1 MNEYENNMPDLQEFD
16 EEALKKESEEL
27 LEMRPLTKENAV
39 FSRTEGGFLALK
51 VKMAGDKSH
60 DAGKEEADGSASHA
74 EKVRLY
80 DGESEASHSREY
92 DRVNVYL
99 TFPLTNP
106 EEFISIRE
114 ADEKAKEIGIIEQL
128 SALEKDQQEMIREQ
142 IRLRYFMPV
151 ITKVLDVKEEYGY
164 AYWNVVTTYG
174 SVRFTT
180 QMSGDAVISLSDS
193 RLLVTD
199 IDGNRYEIP
208 DFYQLSVAERKKLD
222 LFI

>member
-1 MNEYENNMPDLQEFD
+1 MNEPHGNTMPDLLNLQEFD

-27 LEMRPLTKENAV
+27 MEMRFLTSENAI
-39 FSRTEGGFLALK
+39 FSRTEGGFLSLNAN
-51 VKMAGDKSH
+51 H
-60 DAGKEEADGSASHA
+60 
-74 EKVRLY
+74 
-80 DGESEASHSREY
+80 REY
-92 DRVNVYL
+92 SRVGIYL

-114 ADEKAKEIGIIEQL
+114 ADEKAKEIGLIESL
-128 SALEKDQQEMIREQ
+128 SSLAADQQEMIREQ

-151 ITKVLDVKEEYGY
+151 ITKILDIKDEYGY
-164 AYWNVVTTYG
+164 AYWHVMTSFG
-174 SVRFTT
+174 ACRFTT

-193 RLLVTD
+193 RLMVTD

-208 DFYQLSVAERKKLD
+208 DFYQLGVMERKKLD